1 MITDL
6 IERMDDIDEAIDIIN
21 MKINELKSIQM
32 NNTYLIMKLKDE
44 NHQIKRTIKCLCTM
58 ILINSVGIVSCLGY
72 IYS

>member
-1 MITDL
+1 MITKL
-6 IERMDDIDEAIDIIN
+6 IERMDDIDDAIDVIN

-44 NHQIKRTIKCLCTM
+44 NNQIKRTIKCLSVM
-58 ILINSVGIVSCLGY
+58 ILVNCVGIVSCLGY